1 MKKFIEEF
9 RSEKGAA
16 SVLEATIV
24 FPLVFLVVVFLV
36 FLGFTYAQQGLLQ
49 YNASRLASYIAKTIQ
64 YPGYDKIEEPFF
76 DRTEIRVLTLEEFDA
91 AMKQNDP
98 YRYLKG
104 LFVQD
109 YCLKK
114 EEYERLS
121 KNAVEKMAPDYLSK
135 HGILKPGNVSPAE
148 PSEELFP
155 EKKSDKNKSGGT
167 ICVISADTSKVR
179 VYLAQTFT
187 FANFFRMIGVGGKVT
202 NISGQSTAF
211 INDSTEFVR
220 NVDMVFD
227 ATNFLAKKLDI
238 DVSKITETIKKLKGE
253 K

>member
-1 MKKFIEEF
+1 MRFLDRF
-9 RSEKGAA
+9 RSEDGAA

-24 FPLVFLVVVFLV
+24 FPLVFLVVVFLI

-64 YPGYDKIEEPFF
+64 YPGYDKIEDPFYNCS
-76 DRTEIRVLTLEEFDA
+76 EVGVVTLSEFDE

-104 LFVQD
+104 LFNQT

-114 EEYERLS
+114 ENYRKVSDE
-121 KNAVEKMAPDYLSK
+121 AVKEMVPDYLSE
-135 HGILKPGNVSPAE
+135 HGILKPGKAAPSDPPSDLFAE
-148 PSEELFP
+148 GKCVR
-155 EKKSDKNKSGGT
+155 EKKDGT

-187 FANFFRMIGVGGKVT
+187 FANFFRMIGVGGKT
-202 NISGQSTAF
+202 ANISGLSTAF

-227 ATNFLAKKLDI
+227 ALNFLAEKLNI
-238 DVSKITETIKKLKGE
+238 DVSKITETIQKLKGE
-253 K
+253 G